1 MSVRLLWLLLA
12 PACLALSTQ
21 SAGNKIVILGGTGR
35 IGTAVASHLLRLA
48 PDSHVMLVGRNEI
61 KGAEAVRE
69 VLSEKQG
76 SVEFGHVEDCWNATQ
91 LKALVDGADCLI
103 HTAGPYLGK
112 DPTPLQV
119 AIDCKCKAYID
130 VSDPLDYLE
139 VSLALSDKAKAAG
152 TSALLASGAF
162 PGMSNVLAMEA
173 ASKIPSRIKDVRFN
187 YFTAGLGGSG
197 DVNLYITNLGF
208 GEPMAQFE
216 QGKLRLFQALSGLL
230 LGKVSF
236 FLKDEYGFGN
246 DVIAQRIGQQT
257 IFSWPFPE
265 AATVPKE
272 LNASGDSHAA
282 MGPAPDAW
290 NLMLGILV
298 SVVPRPWWRS
308 ERFSKFMADFSQPLV
323 KATDTLLKLTSPD
336 KVGETHGMRV
346 DVTGEDGITVS
357 IIQGHES
364 FRRCVGQSCAE
375 FAVDLIKNPSPGVAL
390 PEQRYR
396 DTTARQRIIQRLTS
410 TPGTFTYSGPVV
422 VGGSPTPTELAEALQ
437 RANEMESSL

>member
-1 MSVRLLWLLLA
+1 
-12 PACLALSTQ
+12 
-21 SAGNKIVILGGTGR
+21 
-35 IGTAVASHLLRLA
+35 
-48 PDSHVMLVGRNEI
+48 
-61 KGAEAVRE
+61 
-69 VLSEKQG
+69 
-76 SVEFGHVEDCWNATQ
+76 
-91 LKALVDGADCLI
+91 
-103 HTAGPYLGK
+103 
-112 DPTPLQV
+112 
-119 AIDCKCKAYID
+119 
-130 VSDPLDYLE
+130 
-139 VSLALSDKAKAAG
+139 
-152 TSALLASGAF
+152 
-162 PGMSNVLAMEA
+162 
-173 ASKIPSRIKDVRFN
+173 
-187 YFTAGLGGSG
+187 
-197 DVNLYITNLGF
+197 
-208 GEPMAQFE
+208 MAQFE

-282 MGPAPDAW
+282 MGTAPDAW

-422 VGGSPTPTELAEALQ
+422 VGGSSTPTELAEALQ